1 MLIHWFLFTFC
12 LAGIA
17 VGLAGAY
24 AQWVIL
30 KADYPPPPP
39 VDYTPTDEIAITP
52 NEFGPYCSV
61 FTNKTKSRIG
71 LRLERTRLWGRPPV
85 VWMDARV
92 TPMLADALKKIETTL

>member
-30 KADYPPPPP
+30 KADWPTPPP
-39 VDYTPTDEIAITP
+39 VDYTPTDE
-52 NEFGPYCSV
+52 
-61 FTNKTKSRIG
+61 
-71 LRLERTRLWGRPPV
+71 
-85 VWMDARV
+85 
-92 TPMLADALKKIETTL
+92 TTL